1 LGDVIVPS
9 PVFSLWSGNL
19 VLLLPQQIAPVDR
32 QRQELT
38 ERCFGA
44 IIDQLADFFL
54 LLREATDKELAPAM
68 PPAGGRPYPYGR
80 CEEITRAVFGHLAI
94 RLRAPPQRP
103 VHPAEAAI
111 RAFIGAGGGVRT
123 IWGVLRGQYFQNAMQ
138 LGGLYVD
145 VSNDTVDTAKP
156 KVEILPLQD
165 SGMEAIRDLEH
176 FRRIAEIYWGAK
188 VWANVLIPSLAPILP
203 LVTASPGRLSP
214 GLQSAS
220 DYMIALMCRDGFRQ
234 AEAWLQDAPAPPPE
248 IAAAIVRGAPP
259 ELRAGNDGRQQA
271 ISACRTARQ
280 AGHDETGVW
289 RDDRVR
295 DFLRCAPIP
304 DCG

>member
-1 LGDVIVPS
+1 LSSVGGIA
-9 PVFSLWSGNL
+9 
-19 VLLLPQQIAPVDR
+19 VLPLLPQQIAPVDR
-32 QRQELT
+32 SQQELT
-38 ERCFGA
+38 DRCFAA

-54 LLREATDKELAPAM
+54 LLREAADKALAPAM

-80 CEEITRAVFGHLAI
+80 CEEITRTVFGRLAT
-94 RLRAPPQRP
+94 RLRAPPLRP

-123 IWGVLRGQYFQNAMQ
+123 IWGALRGQYFQNAMQ

-156 KVEILPLQD
+156 KVEILPLQA
-165 SGMEAIRDLEH
+165 SGMESLRDLEH
-176 FRRIAEIYWGAK
+176 FRRIAKIYWGAEI
-188 VWANVLIPSLAPILP
+188 WANVLIPSLAPVLP
-203 LVTASPGRLSP
+203 LVTFSPRRLSP

-234 AEAWLQDAPAPPPE
+234 AEAWLQEAPAPPSD
-248 IAAAIVRGAPP
+248 IAAAITLSAPA

-271 ISACRTARQ
+271 INACRAARQ
-280 AGHDETGVW
+280 AGHEETGAW

-295 DFLRCAPIP
+295 DFLRCAPSP